1 LKNPDDIKYCFY
13 CGAIAPPKGCGDHAP
28 IPKRHGGTEMIPA
41 CQSCHSMKDRM
52 RLMDWSSEWFAIVY
66 NDIQNN
72 VSRETKIFLMK
83 TIDIV
88 QDALEKQNAK
98 ND

>member
-1 LKNPDDIKYCFY
+1 
-13 CGAIAPPKGCGDHAP
+13 
-28 IPKRHGGTEMIPA
+28 MIPA

-52 RLMDWSSEWFAIVY
+52 RLMDSSSEWFAIVY

>member
-1 LKNPDDIKYCFY
+1 
-13 CGAIAPPKGCGDHAP
+13 
-28 IPKRHGGTEMIPA
+28 MIPA

>member
-1 LKNPDDIKYCFY
+1 
-13 CGAIAPPKGCGDHAP
+13 
-28 IPKRHGGTEMIPA
+28 MIPA

-52 RLMDWSSEWFAIVY
+52 RLMDWSSEWFATVY

>member
-1 LKNPDDIKYCFY
+1 
-13 CGAIAPPKGCGDHAP
+13 
-28 IPKRHGGTEMIPA
+28 MIPA

-52 RLMDWSSEWFAIVY
+52 RLMDWSSEWFATVLH
-66 NDIQNN
+66 DLENN

-88 QDALEKQNAK
+88 QDALEKSNAK

>member
-1 LKNPDDIKYCFY
+1 
-13 CGAIAPPKGCGDHAP
+13 
-28 IPKRHGGTEMIPA
+28 MIPA

-88 QDALEKQNAK
+88 QDALEKSNAK